1 MCEGDTEKTKHD
13 LPHLGQG
20 DDSVGKV
27 LEIQA
32 RGRCEFAYVI
42 KKKKNRLQCCALTV
56 FLPVHWRGGDRH
68 SLGLA
73 SQINNF
79 QIQQ

>member
-1 MCEGDTEKTKHD
+1 MCEGDTEKTKRD

-42 KKKKNRLQCCALTV
+42 KKKKQASVLCTYCILTCALER
-56 FLPVHWRGGDRH
+56 WRQTFPGTC
-68 SLGLA
+68 
-73 SQINNF
+73 
-79 QIQQ
+79 

>member
-42 KKKKNRLQCCALTV
+42 KKKKTGFSA
-56 FLPVHWRGGDRH
+56 VHLLYSYLYTGEVETDIPWD
-68 SLGLA
+68 LLA
-73 SQINNF
+73 K
-79 QIQQ
+79 